1 MEHIISYIFIFVMEA
16 IILLQYSSRLFSP
29 KHSFSGRLAILSVLY
44 ILLFIIYLFNMKW
57 LNMFSYLLT
66 NFLFLITQ
74 YDIKWTSAAF
84 HSTLLLSWECVS

>member
-44 ILLFIIYLFNMKW
+44 ILLFINYF
-57 LNMFSYLLT
+57 FAE
-66 NFLFLITQ
+66 Q
-74 YDIKWTSAAF
+74 R
-84 HSTLLLSWECVS
+84 